1 MDSPP
6 ITTSPTEVQLIDDSE
21 EFRSLRRSFRSFAFP
36 VTIAFVLWYLLY
48 VLLSCYAPGLMG
60 TKVAGHVNLA
70 MVFGLLQ
77 FASTFAIAAWYAR
90 YADRRIDPPAAAIR
104 EAYGAVVHAPREAA
118 E

>member
-6 ITTSPTEVQLIDDSE
+6 ITTTATEVQLIDDSE
-21 EFRSLRRSFRSFAFP
+21 EFRTLRRSFRSFAFP
-36 VTIAFVLWYLLY
+36 VTIGFVLWYLLY

-60 TKVAGHVNLA
+60 TRVLGHINVALVL
-70 MVFGLLQ
+70 GLLQ
-77 FASTFAIAAWYAR
+77 FVTTFVIAGWYAR

-104 EAYGAVVHAPREAA
+104 EAHGAVVNAPREAA